1 MKDTKTIILSVIFM
15 FAMTLIS
22 YAASE
27 KKTGTT
33 PPESLKLPVAS
44 KVQQITGDVKAVNTT
59 VMSMTVA
66 KKCKDKVLETVL
78 TIHNETKISK
88 NNEKKTLHD
97 IKVGDKVVVKYIKVD
112 GKNMAKSV
120 TIKPAKPESKEKET
134 EKQGN
139 PPKK

>member
-1 MKDTKTIILSVIFM
+1 
-15 FAMTLIS
+15 
-22 YAASE
+22 
-27 KKTGTT
+27 
-33 PPESLKLPVAS
+33 
-44 KVQQITGDVKAVNTT
+44 
-59 VMSMTVA
+59 MSITVA
-66 KKCKDKVLETVL
+66 KKYKDKVLETVL

-88 NNEKKTLHD
+88 NNEKMTLHD
-97 IKVGDKVVVKYIKVD
+97 IKVGDKVVVKYTKVD